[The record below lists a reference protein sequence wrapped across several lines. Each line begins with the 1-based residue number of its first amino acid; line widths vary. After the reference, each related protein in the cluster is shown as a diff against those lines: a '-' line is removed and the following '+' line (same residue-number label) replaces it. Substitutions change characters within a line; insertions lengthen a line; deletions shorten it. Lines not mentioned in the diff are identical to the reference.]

1 MHTLDEAISIMMKVC
16 LTYMLIVD
24 GISLLEEPQKILK
37 SIGPQSSH
45 HQLHAK
51 C

>member
-1 MHTLDEAISIMMKVC
+1 
-16 LTYMLIVD
+16 MLIVD
-24 GISLLEEPQKILK
+24 GISLLEESLEEPQKILK